1 MNRRTLVYILIIGI
15 VAAVI
20 YWMTYQHRIRQTSE
34 LMTLLASQDHKEGM
48 EAMSK
53 LKAHGVGVQE
63 RLTDSLTSRLARV
76 RWRSVVLLGQLNDPS
91 AAELLMQRL
100 DDPEPQVQAAAARA
114 VGQLRVKSAIPRL
127 TTMLSSDSEVVV
139 RIAAARTLGLLGAE
153 EAVAPL
159 SAALTEQQI
168 AAEEQPQ
175 DNWQLP
181 VAAAHA
187 LGSIGTPEA
196 GIALIAAVQPDQQP
210 DERVRQAVAYA
221 LSDAALKLQHDETQL
236 SNVVQALLVA
246 GKDDQAN
253 VRIAAIHSLLL
264 VPAPSSQQQ
273 TVAQLIEQ
281 AHSDPHYWV
290 RQVAQAGPG

>member
-34 LMTLLASQDHKEGM
+34 LMPLLASQDHKEGM

-63 RLTDSLTSRLARV
+63 RLIDSLTSQVARV
-76 RWRSVVLLGQLNDPS
+76 RWRSAVLLGELNDPS
-91 AAELLMQRL
+91 VAEPLMQRL

-139 RIAAARTLGLLGAE
+139 RIAAARTLGLLDAE
-153 EAVAPL
+153 EAVASL
-159 SAALTEQQI
+159 AAALTEQQI

-187 LGSIGTPEA
+187 LGSIGTPQA
-196 GIALIAAVQPDQQP
+196 ATALIGAVQP

-221 LSDAALKLQHDETQL
+221 LGDAALKLQHDETQL
-236 SNVVQALLVA
+236 SNIIQALLVA